1 MVYKEQVREEMEK
14 LLAENEELE
23 AELKSLKNPE
33 IQSDE
38 KLDEKKLDLLRKELA
53 ERGKEVQLLEHQL
66 DAIPSRYEL
75 AQYQKRFVELDNQ
88 VAAEYAET
96 QQFVTLYNTLQD
108 QKV

>member
-1 MVYKEQVREEMEK
+1 MRKIPIT
-14 LLAENEELE
+14 LAAFGLAAYAGFALAATEG
-23 AELKSLKNPE
+23 
-33 IQSDE
+33 D
-38 KLDEKKLDLLRKELA
+38 A

-75 AQYQKRFVELDNQ
+75 VQYQKRFVELDNQ

-108 QKV
+108 QKA